1 VSLRSR
7 AGRMIQTAACM
18 TLLAT
23 PVAAQ
28 TLSFPGNAEQTAE
41 AEPGLD
47 TLQLATGPWTDGTLP
62 VMPVEGEVRQEA
74 WLIRAGRLTT
84 LQLLRPLREQLAN
97 AGFDTV
103 FECETEG
110 CGGFDFRF
118 AIPVMLPPAMQVN
131 LADFRYLSALR
142 TTGDTTQAVT
152 LLVSRTP
159 GAGHVQI
166 MTAGTAPE
174 TDNSADAVQ
183 TTKAMAPGSLSE
195 ALETTGRAVLTGVDF
210 DTGSV
215 TLSSADIASL
225 RDLAAY
231 LSDHPDRSVA
241 LVGHTDVEGSLDGNI
256 GLSKR
261 RAGTVLERLVAD
273 YGVPRR
279 QLTAEGN
286 GYLSPIASNLTEAG
300 REANRRVEV
309 IVLE

>member
-1 VSLRSR
+1 MSDPSR
-7 AGRMIQTAACM
+7 AGQMIRTAACLA
-18 TLLAT
+18 LLTGPA
-23 PVAAQ
+23 AAQ
-28 TLSFPGNAEQTAE
+28 SLSFPGNAEQTAK

-47 TLQLATGPWTDGTLP
+47 TLDLATGPWTDDALP
-62 VMPVEGEVRQEA
+62 LMPVEGEVRQEA
-74 WLIRAGRLTT
+74 WLIRAGGLTT
-84 LQLLRPLREQLAN
+84 LQLLRPLREQLDN

-118 AIPVMLPPAMQVN
+118 AIPVILPPAMQVN
-131 LADFRYLSALR
+131 LADFRYLAALR
-142 TTGDTTQAVT
+142 ATGDTTQAVT

-159 GAGHVQI
+159 GAGHVQV
-166 MTAGTAPE
+166 MTAGTATE
-174 TDNSADAVQ
+174 TDTTADAPQ
-183 TTKAMAPGSLSE
+183 TTIATAPGSLSE
-195 ALETTGRAVLTGVDF
+195 ALEMTGRAVLTGVDF

-215 TLSSADIASL
+215 TLSSDDIASL

-231 LSDHPDRSVA
+231 LSDRPDRSVA

-261 RAGTVLERLVAD
+261 RAGAVLERLVTD
-273 YGVPRR
+273 YAVPRR

-286 GYLSPIASNLTEAG
+286 GYLAPIASNLTEAG